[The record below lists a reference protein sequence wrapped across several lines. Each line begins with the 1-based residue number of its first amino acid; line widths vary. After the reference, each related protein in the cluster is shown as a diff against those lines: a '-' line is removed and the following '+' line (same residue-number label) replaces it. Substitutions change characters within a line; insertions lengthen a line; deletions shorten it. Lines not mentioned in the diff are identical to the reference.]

1 VRRGHSLSGLEFPAA
16 MSGSRESVLE
26 LSGLVGEPV
35 VVRTSDGREV
45 MGTLQGY
52 DQLLNL
58 VLHECAETT
67 VQEEGGK
74 GRNLGT
80 VVCRGTAV
88 TSVMPAKTFGQ
99 IPNPFV

>member
-1 VRRGHSLSGLEFPAA
+1 
-16 MSGSRESVLE
+16 MLE
-26 LSGLVGEPV
+26 LSGLIGEPV

-45 MGTLQGY
+45 VGTLQGY

-58 VLHECAETT
+58 VLQDCAETT
-67 VQEEGGK
+67 VQGDEGK
-74 GRNLGT
+74 GRSLGT

-99 IPNPFV
+99 IPNPFA